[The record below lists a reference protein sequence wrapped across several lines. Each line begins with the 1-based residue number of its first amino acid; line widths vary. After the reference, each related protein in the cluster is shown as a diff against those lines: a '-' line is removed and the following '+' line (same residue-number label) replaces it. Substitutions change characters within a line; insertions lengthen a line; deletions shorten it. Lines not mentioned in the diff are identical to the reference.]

1 MTPLRA
7 VLLVLAVLTPAG
19 VQAIVGGVTAADGDV
34 PGQVALVDLS
44 RPDDA
49 TCTASGGSEIFCKQF
64 CAGVLIS
71 PRWIVTAA
79 HCVDDS
85 LTSVGLLRV
94 VAGTTDL
101 YSATTA
107 DTYTVA
113 KKFIHPAYGLT
124 DARFASDIALLKL
137 DSLLAF
143 PLASLAESA
152 FLEAL
157 KADAPSKNDEVAA
170 SGWGRLSN
178 TGKFPKKLQRV
189 GIDLQLD
196 SICQSTYNVTGGVQN
211 FIAGAMLC
219 AAEFDPSLI
228 EDDDIGDLSPRDE
241 DGEGVCNYDSGGPLT
256 FFANGFLQVA
266 GLTSFAPRGA
276 CASTRTPSVFTSVVP
291 FVDWIESAI
300 TREGDKSADLTLT
313 IAGPSATAPG
323 STADLVV
330 SLRNASIATSL
341 TGAGFTLPVPTN
353 ASLSVVSAPGFSCA
367 IAPGLLTCTVSG
379 SLSAGSLLQATLR
392 VTPVSS
398 ASLDVRVAAEAH
410 ATDLVDYRS
419 GNNTAT
425 HRVLFSSAPDLALEL
440 TGFVQEVDATTG
452 SGTAWVVGKLAN
464 RSGSVSA
471 TGVGLALTLPAGL
484 QLDAWEGLDCAVTGS
499 TCSVG
504 DLGAGE
510 ERAFRARLIAS
521 RAVDVNGNVE
531 IQASASNGDFPDQP
545 GGVSDTVD
553 SVAVKFNVVL
563 GEPEGV
569 DSGSSPP
576 PLPSPPVD
584 EPATGD
590 DGSGGDGSSSGGS
603 IGWGGLLM
611 LGLGLVLRRRRH

>member
-19 VQAIVGGVTAADGDV
+19 VQAIVGGVTATEGDV

-64 CAGVLIS
+64 CAGVLIA

-94 VAGTTDL
+94 VAGTADL

-107 DTYTVA
+107 NTYTIA
-113 KKFIHPAYGLT
+113 KKIIHPVYGLT

-137 DSLLAF
+137 DSPLAF
-143 PLASLAESA
+143 PLASLAETA
-152 FLEAL
+152 FLAAL

-211 FIAGAMLC
+211 FIAGSMLC

-228 EDDDIGDLSPRDE
+228 EDDDVGDLSPRDE

-266 GLTSFAPRGA
+266 GLTSFAPKGA
-276 CASTRTPSVFTSVVP
+276 CASTRTPSVFTSVVS

-300 TREGDKSADLTLT
+300 SLDGDKSADLALT
-313 IAGPSATAPG
+313 IAGPSVTAPG

-367 IAPGLLTCTVSG
+367 IASGLLTCTVSG

-419 GNNTAT
+419 GNNTST

-484 QLDAWEGLDCAVTGS
+484 QLDAWEGLDCTVTGS

-531 IQASASNGDFPDQP
+531 IQASASNGDFPAQP

-553 SVAVKFNVVL
+553 SVTVKFNVVR

-569 DSGSSPP
+569 DSGSSNT
-576 PLPSPPVD
+576 PLPSPPVG

-603 IGWGGLLM
+603 VGWGGLLM
-611 LGLGLVLRRRRH
+611 LGLGLMLRRRLH